1 MNAAGVRRALDELGI
16 VPNRALGQ
24 NFLVNESIAVRIAA
38 ACPAG
43 SVLEIGPG
51 LGSLTEFLVSPDRPV
66 TAIEVSFPMAAR
78 LERVFSGKPLRVVTA
93 DFLEVVPASLPGAPF
108 DALAANLPYGISS
121 PALFR
126 LAEPGFGSIRTAVV
140 MLQAELAARVTAG
153 PGSKEYGRL
162 ALGLWPFFES
172 SALLDAE
179 PGDFLPVPA
188 VRSRVLVLRRRESQL
203 VPSSLVPAFR
213 RIVAVSFSRRRKTI
227 LNNLSAAMGRGEA
240 ATLLGLAGIDSGL
253 RAEQLPP
260 ECFIRMAE
268 LGA

>member
-1 MNAAGVRRALDELGI
+1 MNAVEVRRALDELGM

-24 NFLVNESIAVRIAA
+24 NFLVNESIAVRIAG

-51 LGSLTEFLVSPDRPV
+51 LGSLTEFLVSPERPV
-66 TAIEVSFPMAAR
+66 TAVEVSRLMAAR
-78 LERVFSGKPLRVVTA
+78 LERIFEGKPLRVVTD
-93 DFLEVVPASLPGAPF
+93 DFLEVDPASLPGAPF

-140 MLQAELAARVTAG
+140 MLQAELAARVAAG

-162 ALGLWPFFES
+162 ALGLWPFFEA

-179 PGDFLPVPA
+179 PGDFLPEPA
-188 VRSRVLVLRRRESQL
+188 VRSRVLVLRRREAQL
-203 VPSSLVPAFR
+203 VPSALVPAFG

-227 LNNLSAAMGRGEA
+227 LNNLAAAMGREEA

-260 ECFIRMAE
+260 ECFRRMAE